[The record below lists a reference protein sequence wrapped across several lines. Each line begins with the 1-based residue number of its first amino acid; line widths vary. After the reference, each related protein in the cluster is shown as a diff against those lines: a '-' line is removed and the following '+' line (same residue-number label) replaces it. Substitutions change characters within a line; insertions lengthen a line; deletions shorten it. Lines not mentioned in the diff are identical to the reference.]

1 MKRKILIILC
11 LLGFGFQQTSAQ
23 TNIKTMFYNLLNF
36 PELSL
41 DRLDELEVIITDYQP
56 DLFMVCELN
65 DAFGAGLVLN
75 RLQMINPDYA
85 QATYFNNTSDDLGS
99 DNNLLQNLIYY
110 DSSKFILESQDII
123 TTTLRDI
130 NRYTLKLNTVNQA
143 TNPLILEVFVGHLKA
158 GNSPQ
163 DELRRFLMVEELVN
177 YMSLMDPNSKAI
189 FAGDLNLYTSNDIT
203 FQKLIDPTNVI
214 TFADPINR
222 LGDWHT
228 NSAFLDTFTQ
238 STRTQG
244 GLGGASGG
252 FDDRFD
258 FILTS
263 ENILTNTDLY
273 YVPNS
278 YKSYG
283 NNVNPNCFNR
293 SIRSSDCAEV
303 PGSGI
308 SYSQALR
315 TALHDMSDHLP
326 VVMELETNEQLL
338 NTDQFSANST
348 FQFVRGNITDNE
360 LAFVLNSTQT
370 NNEYVIYD
378 VLARN
383 LMQGK
388 VKNNDI
394 TSINVSNLP
403 KGIYYLQIDNFTE
416 TKKFIKR

>member
-11 LLGFGFQQTSAQ
+11 LCLGLQQNSAQ
-23 TNIKTMFYNLLNF
+23 ETIKTMFYNVLNF

-41 DRLDELEVIITDYQP
+41 DRLDELEIIISDYQP
-56 DLFMVCELN
+56 DLFMICELN
-65 DAFGAGLVLN
+65 DAFGAGLILN
-75 RLQMINPDYA
+75 RLQMINPNYA
-85 QATYFNNTSDDLGS
+85 QATYFNNTSDDNGNDL
-99 DNNLLQNLIYY
+99 NLLQNLIYY
-110 DSSKFILESQDII
+110 DSTKFSLEGQDII
-123 TTTLRDI
+123 ATTLRDF

-143 TNPLILEVFVGHLKA
+143 TNPIILEVFVGHSKA
-158 GNSPQ
+158 GNSPE
-163 DELRRFLMVEELVN
+163 DELRRFLMVEELVS
-177 YMSLMDPNSKAI
+177 YLSTIDANSKVL
-189 FAGDLNLYTSNDIT
+189 FAGDLNVYTSNDIT
-203 FQKLIDPTNVI
+203 FQKLIDPTNAI
-214 TFADPINR
+214 TFTDPVNR

-228 NSAFLDTFTQ
+228 NSTFLDVMTQ

-263 ENILTNTDLY
+263 ENMMTNPDLY

-283 NNVNPNCFNR
+283 NNINPNCYN
-293 SIRSSDCAEV
+293 SAINSSDCAEV
-303 PGSGI
+303 LGSGI

-326 VVMELETNEQLL
+326 VVMELETPEQLL
-338 NTDQFSANST
+338 ST
-348 FQFVRGNITDNE
+348 ATFASKSSFQFIRGNVTDNQ
-360 LAFVLNSTQT
+360 LSFLLNSSQP

-378 VLARN
+378 VLARKI
-383 LMQGK
+383 MSGT

-394 TSINVSNLP
+394 TQINVSNLP
-403 KGIYYLQIDNFTE
+403 KGIYYLKIDDFSE
-416 TKKFIKR
+416 TKKFIKK

>member
-1 MKRKILIILC
+1 MKKLLFILC
-11 LLGFGFQQTSAQ
+11 VCVGLQQSTAQ

-41 DRLDELEVIITDYQP
+41 DRLDELEIIISDYQP

-65 DAFGAGLVLN
+65 DAFGAGLIN
-75 RLQMINPDYA
+75 TRLQMINPNYA

-110 DSSKFILESQDII
+110 DSSKFILESQDIV
-123 TTTLRDI
+123 TTTLRDF
-130 NRYTLKLNTVNQA
+130 NRYTLKLNTVNQN
-143 TNPLILEVFVGHLKA
+143 TNPIILEVFVCHLKA
-158 GNSPQ
+158 GNSEP
-163 DELRRFLMVEELVN
+163 DELLRFLMVEELVN
-177 YMSLMDPNSKAI
+177 YMSTMDPNSKVLL
-189 FAGDLNLYTSNDIT
+189 AGDLNLYTSNDIT
-203 FQKLIDPTNVI
+203 FQKLVDPNNVI
-214 TFADPINR
+214 TFTDPVNR

-228 NSAFLDTFTQ
+228 NSAFLDVMTQ

-263 ENILTNTDLY
+263 ENILTNSDLY
-273 YVPNS
+273 YVPGS
-278 YKSYG
+278 YKSFG
-283 NNVNPNCFNR
+283 NNINPNCYNR
-293 SIRSSDCAEV
+293 AINSSDCAEV

-308 SYSQALR
+308 SYSPALR

-338 NTDQFSANST
+338 NTNQVANTST
-348 FQFVRGNITDNE
+348 FQFVRGNVTDNE
-360 LAFVLNSTQT
+360 LVFMLNSTQS

-378 VLARN
+378 VLARK
-383 LMQGK
+383 LMHGN

-394 TSINVSNLP
+394 TTVNVSNLP
-403 KGIYYLQIDNFTE
+403 KGIYYIKIDDFTE
-416 TKKFIKR
+416 TKKFIKK